1 MDRIWIIKESKE
13 KLGTFRCKHI
23 LFLHAFRG
31 ADTTSCIYGFGKA
44 ALIKK
49 IKSNNTQQM
58 FLRQCNLLQQI
69 SKMLESKLCVYFTM
83 EIQMNLLTYWDT
95 KDFVRRLPPAWLMFS
110 LVFSHPLLLHQNFL
124 ASGYLTRFVNGKA
137 VSCYQMNGVGRK
149 LIWAGRQFQ
158 QMCPQHQKNFSR
170 STVVVKDVVARSMVW
185 IALWHVVIAKAQHD
199 KMYVFLMYRMMKRRL
214 NKVWR

>member
-1 MDRIWIIKESKE
+1 MCLISTKELFLGKKQNKQKFICMLGAEIAWYNCQIYHDTADADFLIAMKTIESAENVDTVLMGEDTDLLVLLLYHAKCEHKQIFSMPEKSSKLRIWIIKESKE

-83 EIQMNLLTYWDT
+83 EI
-95 KDFVRRLPPAWLMFS
+95 
-110 LVFSHPLLLHQNFL
+110 
-124 ASGYLTRFVNGKA
+124 
-137 VSCYQMNGVGRK
+137 
-149 LIWAGRQFQ
+149 
-158 QMCPQHQKNFSR
+158 
-170 STVVVKDVVARSMVW
+170 
-185 IALWHVVIAKAQHD
+185 
-199 KMYVFLMYRMMKRRL
+199 
-214 NKVWR
+214 